1 MCIFCKIVSG
11 EIPSFK
17 VYEDEFVIAFLD
29 LSQTTK
35 GHTLVVPKKHVENI
49 FDLDSDTAKHV
60 MNALVKVVN
69 ILKDKLNV
77 KSVNLVNNSG
87 ALAGQTIMHFHIHII
102 PRYEGDTFSINQPVH
117 EADFEALKALCEEI
131 NR

>member
-1 MCIFCKIVSG
+1 MCIFCKIVNG

-49 FDLDSDTAKHV
+49 FDLDDDTAKHV
-60 MNALVKVVN
+60 MSALVKVTN
-69 ILKDKLNV
+69 ILKEKLNV
-77 KSVNLVNNSG
+77 ESVNLVNNSG
-87 ALAGQTIMHFHIHII
+87 ALAGQTVMHFHMHII
-102 PRYEGDTFSINQPVH
+102 PRYEGDAFSINQPVH
-117 EADFEALKALCEEI
+117 EADFEALKTLCEEI
-131 NR
+131 NK